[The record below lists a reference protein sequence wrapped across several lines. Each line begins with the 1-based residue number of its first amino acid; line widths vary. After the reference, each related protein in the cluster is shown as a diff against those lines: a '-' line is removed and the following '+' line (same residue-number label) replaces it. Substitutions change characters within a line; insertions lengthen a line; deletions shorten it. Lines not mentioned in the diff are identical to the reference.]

1 MGEGHYLPVL
11 ASYVLLAIKC
21 KDQLATI
28 YSRPMDDHRED
39 SIVLPEADV
48 CPTRLDKQNQTVR
61 PGFELPLAESIT

>member
-1 MGEGHYLPVL
+1 MRWRHLPVL
-11 ASYVLLAIKC
+11 TNYLLLAIKRE
-21 KDQLATI
+21 DQLATI
-28 YSRPMDDHRED
+28 FSRPMEDHRED